1 MSARKTVGGAG
12 PTRTSTGSFEGDH
25 LLRKLESARKEPA
38 AAAPPPADLQ
48 DLGDEGT
55 DPGAKALVE
64 GLEDVVAPS
73 LDNLKVTVPND
84 LGVSQGELLM
94 RFHELVRAHSPS
106 RPRKAGEP
114 VRMGD
119 QVELDTLGYAQGRL
133 IPFSARTGL
142 ELEMAPSD
150 LLPGLCEGLEGTPV
164 GGSKQVDVVLPD
176 SYPVEAL
183 RGTPA
188 TFLVDV
194 VSAREVK
201 VPKDAESDA
210 FVRKLGRG
218 DTLEA
223 LMEALASD
231 IADERADDAW
241 LEAQERVLDEVIL
254 RTEVAITPEL
264 VDEEIRRNWN
274 TGEAPLLVSK
284 NFGPDEMQESLDGWM
299 MDPNTRLET
308 DRRLRI
314 AYALRA
320 IIERDGVTLT
330 PESLEEVL
338 QEAIIPFGLSLEEA
352 RSALADPALAETI
365 RHAALQVVAVRH
377 VMRHAEVEFEGVPG
391 RFSGAGKPL
400 R

>member
-1 MSARKTVGGAG
+1 MSSRKTVGGAG
-12 PTRTSTGSFEGDH
+12 STRASTGSFEGDH
-25 LLRKLESARKEPA
+25 LLRKLETARQVPA
-38 AAAPPPADLQ
+38 AAPRADVQ
-48 DLGDEGT
+48 DLSDEGT
-55 DPGAKALVE
+55 DPGVKALVE
-64 GLEDVVAPS
+64 GVDDVVAPS
-73 LDNLKVTVPND
+73 LDDLKVTVPHD
-84 LGVSQGELLM
+84 VAVSQGELLL

-119 QVELDTLGYAQGRL
+119 SVVLDTLGYCQGRL

-284 NFGPDEMQESLDGWM
+284 NFGPDELQESLDGWM
-299 MDPNTRLET
+299 SDPNTRLET

-320 IIERDGVTLT
+320 IIQRDGVELT

-352 RSALADPALAETI
+352 RGALADPALAETL
-365 RHAALQVVAVRH
+365 RHSALQVVAVRH
-377 VMRHAEVEFEGVPG
+377 VMRHAEVEFEGIPG
-391 RFSGAGKPL
+391 RFSGSGKPL

>member
-1 MSARKTVGGAG
+1 MVSARKTGGGAG
-12 PTRTSTGSFEGDH
+12 STPTRTGSFEGGH
-25 LLRKLESARKEPA
+25 LLRKLETARKGPEA
-38 AAAPPPADLQ
+38 AAAPVDVQ
-48 DLGDEGT
+48 DLSDEGT

-64 GLEDVVAPS
+64 DAGNVVAPS
-73 LDNLKVTVPND
+73 LENLEVTVPHD
-84 LGVSQGELLM
+84 LTVSQGELLL

-106 RPRKAGEP
+106 RPRKNGEA

-119 QVELDTLGYAQGRL
+119 SVVLDTLGYAQGRL
-133 IPFSARTGL
+133 IPFSARRGV
-142 ELEMAPSD
+142 
-150 LLPGLCEGLEGTPV
+150 EGTPV
-164 GGSKQVDVVLPD
+164 GGSKQVDVVLPE

-241 LEAQERVLDEVIL
+241 LEAQERVLDELIL

-299 MDPNTRLET
+299 TDPGTRLET
-308 DRRLRI
+308 ERRLRI

-320 IIERDGVTLT
+320 IIERDGVKLT
-330 PESLEEVL
+330 PESLDEVL
-338 QEAIIPFGLSLEEA
+338 EEAIIPFGL
-352 RSALADPALAETI
+352 
-365 RHAALQVVAVRH
+365 
-377 VMRHAEVEFEGVPG
+377 
-391 RFSGAGKPL
+391 
-400 R
+400 

>member
-1 MSARKTVGGAG
+1 VSARKTGGGAG
-12 PTRTSTGSFEGDH
+12 SPRTSTGSFEGDH
-25 LLRKLESARKEPA
+25 LLRKLETARKGPEA
-38 AAAPPPADLQ
+38 AAAPVDVQ
-48 DLGDEGT
+48 DLSDEGT

-64 GLEDVVAPS
+64 DAGNVVAPS
-73 LDNLKVTVPND
+73 LENLEVTVPHD
-84 LGVSQGELLM
+84 LTVSQGELLL

-106 RPRKAGEP
+106 RPRKNGEA

-119 QVELDTLGYAQGRL
+119 SVVLDTLGYAQGRL

-164 GGSKQVDVVLPD
+164 GGSKQVDVVLPE

-241 LEAQERVLDEVIL
+241 LEAQERVLDELIL

-299 MDPNTRLET
+299 TDPGTRLET
-308 DRRLRI
+308 ERRLRI

-320 IIERDGVTLT
+320 IIERDGVKLT
-330 PESLEEVL
+330 PESLDEVL
-338 QEAIIPFGLSLEEA
+338 EEAIIPFGLSLEEA
-352 RSALADPALAETI
+352 RGALADPALAETI
-365 RHAALQVVAVRH
+365 RHSALHVVAVRY
-377 VMRHAEVEFEGVPG
+377 VMSHAEVRFEGIPG
-391 RFSGAGKPL
+391 RFSGSGKPMS
-400 R
+400 